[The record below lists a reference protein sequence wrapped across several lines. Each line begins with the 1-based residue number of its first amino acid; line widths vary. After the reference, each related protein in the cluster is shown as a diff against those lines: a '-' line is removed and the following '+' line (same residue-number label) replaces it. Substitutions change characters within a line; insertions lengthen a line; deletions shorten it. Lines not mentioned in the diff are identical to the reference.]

1 MIKLGLSYVIKNKNN
16 YNMYIILNVIFL
28 VVFLSSALFYNFNSK
43 IKNSHKYSI
52 INIIVDNDK
61 LNLFDDINYLK
72 EFECINNSDNKS
84 CKVKLL
90 NDDRVSFINLLNENN
105 IRYEFESTDNSLS
118 LIKTRNQLFAF
129 VIFNDLILTCIFV
142 NILNMLNTK
151 DLKFMKCL
159 YSFGYSIYEI
169 RRIKVFSIIFAL
181 IMLLILFGIVS
192 ILLLNVAYVLFD
204 VLIFIYFV
212 ILSFIFNIF
221 KVKKGL
227 I

>member
-1 MIKLGLSYVIKNKNN
+1 MIKLGLSYIIKNKNN

-28 VVFLSSALFYNFNSK
+28 VAFLSSALFYNFNSK
-43 IKNSHKYSI
+43 IKNSYKYSI

-72 EFECINNSDNKS
+72 EFECINNSDKS

-90 NDDRVSFINLLNENN
+90 NDDKVNFINLLNENN
-105 IRYEFESTDNSLS
+105 IHYEFESTDNSLS

-129 VIFNDLILTCIFV
+129 VIFTDLILTCIFV

-169 RRIKVFSIIFAL
+169 RKIKVFSIIFAL

-212 ILSFIFNIF
+212 ILSLIFNIF
-221 KVKKGL
+221 KVRKEL

>member
-28 VVFLSSALFYNFNSK
+28 VVFLSSVLFYNFNSK
-43 IKNSHKYSI
+43 IKNSYKYST

-61 LNLFDDINYLK
+61 LNFFDDINYLK

-90 NDDRVSFINLLNENN
+90 NDDKVNFINLLNENN
-105 IRYEFESTDNSLS
+105 IRYEFESTDYSLG

-129 VIFNDLILTCIFV
+129 VIFTDLILTCIFV
-142 NILNMLNTK
+142 NVLNMLNTK

-169 RRIKVFSIIFAL
+169 RKIKVFSIIFSL
-181 IMLLILFGIVS
+181 IILFVLFGIIS
-192 ILLLNVAYVLFD
+192 ILLSNVVYFLFD
-204 VLIFIYFV
+204 ILNFIYFV
-212 ILSFIFNIF
+212 GLSLIFNIF
-221 KVKKGL
+221 KIRKELV
-227 I
+227 

>member
-61 LNLFDDINYLK
+61 LNLFDNINYLK

>member
-90 NDDRVSFINLLNENN
+90 NDDKVNFINLLNENN
-105 IRYEFESTDNSLS
+105 IHYEFESTNNSLS

-129 VIFNDLILTCIFV
+129 VIFTDLILTCIFV

-169 RRIKVFSIIFAL
+169 RKIKVFSIIFAL

>member
-16 YNMYIILNVIFL
+16 YNMYIILNIIFL
-28 VVFLSSALFYNFNSK
+28 VVFLSSVLFYNFNLK
-43 IKNSHKYSI
+43 IKNSYKYST

-72 EFECINNSDNKS
+72 EFDCINNDNKKN
-84 CKVKLL
+84 CRVKLL
-90 NDDRVSFINLLNENN
+90 NDDRVNFIDLLNENN
-105 IRYEFESTDNSLS
+105 IHYEFESTDNSLG

-129 VIFNDLILTCIFV
+129 VIFVDLILTCIFV

-151 DLKFMKCL
+151 NLKFMKCL

-169 RRIKVFSIIFAL
+169 RKIKVFSIIFAL
-181 IMLLILFGIVS
+181 IMLFILFGIVS
-192 ILLLNVAYVLFD
+192 ISLLNVVYALFD
-204 VLIFIYFV
+204 ILIFIYFV
-212 ILSFIFNIF
+212 ILSLLFNVF
-221 KVKKGL
+221 KVKREL

>member
-28 VVFLSSALFYNFNSK
+28 VVFLSSVLFYNFNSK

>member
-43 IKNSHKYSI
+43 IKNSYKYSI

-72 EFECINNSDNKS
+72 EFECINNSDKS

-90 NDDRVSFINLLNENN
+90 NDDIVNFINLLNENN

-169 RRIKVFSIIFAL
+169 RNIKVFSIIFAL

-212 ILSFIFNIF
+212 ILSLLFNMF

>member
-142 NILNMLNTK
+142 NVLNMLNTK

-159 YSFGYSIYEI
+159 YGFGYSIYEI
-169 RRIKVFSIIFAL
+169 RKIKVFSIIFAL

>member
-1 MIKLGLSYVIKNKNN
+1 MIKLSLSYVIKNKRN

-28 VVFLSSALFYNFNSK
+28 VVFLSSVLFYNFNSK
-43 IKNSHKYSI
+43 IKNSYKYSI

-61 LNLFDDINYLK
+61 LNLFGDINYLK

>member
-129 VIFNDLILTCIFV
+129 VIFNDLISTCIFV

>member
-43 IKNSHKYSI
+43 IKNSYKYSI

>member
-28 VVFLSSALFYNFNSK
+28 VVFLSSVLFYNFNSK
-43 IKNSHKYSI
+43 IKNSYKYST
-52 INIIVDNDK
+52 INIIVDN
-61 LNLFDDINYLK
+61 DDINYLK

-90 NDDRVSFINLLNENN
+90 NDDKVNFIILLNENN
-105 IRYEFESTDNSLS
+105 IHYEFEGMDYSLG
-118 LIKTRNQLFAF
+118 LIKTRNQLFVF
-129 VIFNDLILTCIFV
+129 IIFTDLILTCIFFNV
-142 NILNMLNTK
+142 LNMLNTK

-169 RRIKVFSIIFAL
+169 RKIKVFSIIFSL
-181 IMLLILFGIVS
+181 IILFVLFGIIS

-212 ILSFIFNIF
+212 ILSLIFNMF

>member
-28 VVFLSSALFYNFNSK
+28 VVFLSSVLFYNFNSK
-43 IKNSHKYSI
+43 IKNSYKYST

-61 LNLFDDINYLK
+61 LNFFDDINYLK

-90 NDDRVSFINLLNENN
+90 NDDKVNFINLLNENN
-105 IRYEFESTDNSLS
+105 IRYEFESTDYSLG

-129 VIFNDLILTCIFV
+129 VIFTDLILTCISV
-142 NILNMLNTK
+142 NVLNMLNTK

-169 RRIKVFSIIFAL
+169 RKIKVFSIIFSL
-181 IMLLILFGIVS
+181 IILFVLFGIVS

-204 VLIFIYFV
+204 ILNFIYFV
-212 ILSFIFNIF
+212 GLSLIFNIF
-221 KVKKGL
+221 KIRKELV
-227 I
+227 

>member
-16 YNMYIILNVIFL
+16 YNMYIILNIIFL
-28 VVFLSSALFYNFNSK
+28 VVFLSSVLFYSFNLK
-43 IKNSHKYSI
+43 IKNSYKYST
-52 INIIVDNDK
+52 INIIVDNNE

-72 EFECINNSDNKS
+72 GFDCINNDNNKN
-84 CKVKLL
+84 CRVKLL
-90 NDDRVSFINLLNENN
+90 NDDRVNFINLLNENN
-105 IRYEFESTDNSLS
+105 IHYEFESTDNSLG

-129 VIFNDLILTCIFV
+129 VIFVDLILTCIFV

-151 DLKFMKCL
+151 DLNFMKCL

-169 RRIKVFSIIFAL
+169 RKIKVFSIIFAL

>member
-43 IKNSHKYSI
+43 IKNSYKYSI

-61 LNLFDDINYLK
+61 LNLFGDINYLK

>member
-43 IKNSHKYSI
+43 IKNSYKYSI

-72 EFECINNSDNKS
+72 EFECINNSDKS

-90 NDDRVSFINLLNENN
+90 NDDKVNFINLLNENN
-105 IRYEFESTDNSLS
+105 IHYEFEGTDYSLS
-118 LIKTRNQLFAF
+118 LIKTRNQLFVF
-129 VIFNDLILTCIFV
+129 IIFTDLILTCIFV
-142 NILNMLNTK
+142 NVLNMLNTK

-169 RRIKVFSIIFAL
+169 RKIKVFSIIFAL

-212 ILSFIFNIF
+212 ILSLIFNIF

>member
-43 IKNSHKYSI
+43 IKNSYKYSI

-90 NDDRVSFINLLNENN
+90 NDDKVNFINLLNENT
-105 IRYEFESTDNSLS
+105 IHYEFESTDNSLG

-129 VIFNDLILTCIFV
+129 VIFVDLILTCIFV

-151 DLKFMKCL
+151 DLNFMKCL

-169 RRIKVFSIIFAL
+169 RKIKVFSIIFAL

-212 ILSFIFNIF
+212 ILSLIFNIF
-221 KVKKGL
+221 KVKKEL

>member
-28 VVFLSSALFYNFNSK
+28 VVFLSSTLFYNFNSK

-169 RRIKVFSIIFAL
+169 RKIKVFSIIFAL

-192 ILLLNVAYVLFD
+192 ILLLNVVYVLFD

-212 ILSFIFNIF
+212 ILSLIFNIF

>member
-43 IKNSHKYSI
+43 IKNSYKYST

-72 EFECINNSDNKS
+72 EFECINNSDSKS

-90 NDDRVSFINLLNENN
+90 NDDKVNFINLLNENN
-105 IRYEFESTDNSLS
+105 IRYEFESTDNSLG

-129 VIFNDLILTCIFV
+129 VIFTDLILTCIFV

-169 RRIKVFSIIFAL
+169 RKIKVFSIIFAL
-181 IMLLILFGIVS
+181 IMLLILFVIVS
-192 ILLLNVAYVLFD
+192 ILLLNVMYILFD
-204 VLIFIYFV
+204 ILIFIYFV

>member
-105 IRYEFESTDNSLS
+105 IHYEFESTNNSLS

-129 VIFNDLILTCIFV
+129 VIFTDLILTCIFV

-169 RRIKVFSIIFAL
+169 RKIKVFSIIFAL

-212 ILSFIFNIF
+212 ILSLLFNIF
-221 KVKKGL
+221 KVRREL